1 MCKPERSRAE
11 WLQQC
16 EDELKKLRPH
26 LSDKITTTLALQLYS
41 PKEHPRVAAREYH
54 ARMTPKAEPAA
65 RAQEVMPLH
74 RPL

>member
-1 MCKPERSRAE
+1 MTRGE

-26 LSDKITTTLALQLYS
+26 LTNKITTTLALQLYS

-54 ARMTPKAEPAA
+54 AKQQPPQAA
-65 RAQEVMPLH
+65 HAKRRAT
-74 RPL
+74 